1 MTGLFTLFTSKTFL
15 CVFSVQLGEVVLVG
29 GGLFAPVLVDDCTW
43 TVDRSAAAVEEGG
56 VAVAAIVEFSLAKL
70 DPKGEKK
77 WPYIIET
84 DGGGGGGGAAK
95 NEDDEEVH
103 GSNGI
108 AAATVSADLTD
119 MVKGMFGG
127 DVEVNLGGSLSSAAS
142 SNASGVR

>member
-1 MTGLFTLFTSKTFL
+1 M
-15 CVFSVQLGEVVLVG
+15 LVG

-84 DGGGGGGGAAK
+84 DGGGGGGGSRGK

-127 DVEVNLGGSLSSAAS
+127 DVEVNLSGSLSSAAS
-142 SNASGVR
+142 SNAGVR